1 MKSRS
6 RWKAVEREVA
16 ADFGG
21 KRVPITGRARGDV
34 PDIDCPNYSVEVKAG
49 RTALSAAKIRQAQ
62 DQARAASVG
71 TGKLPISVHIQ
82 STQGRPA
89 FKVVVIDYDLFIEE
103 YVK

>member
-21 KRVPITGRARGDV
+21 KRVPVSGRARGDA

-49 RTALSAAKIRQAQ
+49 RTALSASKIRQAQ
-62 DQARAASVG
+62 DQARAAAVG

-89 FKVVVIDYDLFIEE
+89 FRVVIVPYEVFIEE
-103 YVK
+103 FV